1 MPKESDLLK
10 FYKHLVDNYPSCLN
24 ISYFTEDSRENKMSC
39 TRGNSY
45 TVMYDGTNPVGCSGS
60 VLLRD
65 SSTKNLGSTIIIQ
78 KFFDQYNCF
87 ECEYF
92 KKCPFTC
99 FIKNDY
105 NKIVRDVGECV
116 FKETFKYVEIKNSIH

>member
-1 MPKESDLLK
+1 
-10 FYKHLVDNYPSCLN
+10 
-24 ISYFTEDSRENKMSC
+24 
-39 TRGNSY
+39 
-45 TVMYDGTNPVGCSGS
+45 MYDGTNPSGCSGS

-65 SSTKNLGSTIIIQ
+65 GSTKNLGSTIIIQ
-78 KFFDQYNCF
+78 KFFEQYNCF

-105 NKIVRDVGECV
+105 KKIVRDVGECV
-116 FKETFKYVEIKNSIH
+116 FKETFKYVKIKNSIH